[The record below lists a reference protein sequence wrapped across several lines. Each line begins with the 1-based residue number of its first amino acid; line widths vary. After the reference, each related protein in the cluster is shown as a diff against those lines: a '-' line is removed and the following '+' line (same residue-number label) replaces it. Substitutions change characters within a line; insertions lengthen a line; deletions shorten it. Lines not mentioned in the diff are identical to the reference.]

1 MDALH
6 RSAHGSCNFV
16 TPSSNSS
23 VQLFIPYP
31 PTSFVGNH
39 FYHIPDCQSSD
50 TSDVKAS
57 GCDVISEAVASF
69 EERIHIHSAGVQ
81 TLLIQLSTPHSAT
94 SFVDKSLFIKF
105 RFAKFQTLLM

>member
-6 RSAHGSCNFV
+6 RSAHGSRNFV

-23 VQLFIPYP
+23 VQLFIPYSS
-31 PTSFVGNH
+31 TSFVDNH

-57 GCDVISEAVASF
+57 GCDVISEAVASLRKEF
-69 EERIHIHSAGVQ
+69 TCTLPVFKPFLFSFQPLTLQHH
-81 TLLIQLSTPHSAT
+81 LLINP
-94 SFVDKSLFIKF
+94 FFINF
-105 RFAKFQTLLM
+105 PFAKSQILLM